1 MKGDRSMADMLVKLY
16 PLPTA
21 PGLENALREKGIVIK
36 KALGPDMSKIV
47 AFTEKNGH
55 PGWADEIRICFTNH
69 PASCYIA
76 VKNKEIVG
84 FGCYETT
91 ARGFFGPTLVKSSE
105 RRQGI
110 GKVLLLK
117 CLESLRELGYAY
129 AFIGWPAEDAI
140 HFYQEATGGIM
151 IPGGAGVYTR
161 LAGIDE

>member
-1 MKGDRSMADMLVKLY
+1 MADMLVKLY

-21 PGLENALREKGIVIK
+21 PGLEDALREKGIVIK
-36 KALGPDMSKIV
+36 KALGPDMSRVV
-47 AFTEKNGH
+47 AFTEENGH

-76 VKNKEIVG
+76 VKSKEIVG

-91 ARGFFGPTLVKSSE
+91 ARGFFGPTLVKDTE

-110 GKVLLLK
+110 GKALLLK

-140 HFYQEATGGIM
+140 HFYQEATGGMM

>member
-1 MKGDRSMADMLVKLY
+1 MADMLVNLY

-21 PGLENALREKGIVIK
+21 PGLEDALRAKGIVIK
-36 KALGPDMSKIV
+36 KALAPDLSKII
-47 AFTEKNGH
+47 AFTVENDH
-55 PGWADEIRICFTNH
+55 PKWADEIRVCFMNQ

-84 FGCYETT
+84 FGCYEST
-91 ARGFFGPTLVKSSE
+91 ARGFFGPTLVKDSE

-110 GKVLLLK
+110 GKILLLK

-140 HFYQEATGGIM
+140 HFDQEATGGMM

>member
-1 MKGDRSMADMLVKLY
+1 MADMLVKLY
-16 PLPTA
+16 PLPTT
-21 PGLENALREKGIVIK
+21 PGLEEALREKGVVIK

-47 AFTEKNGH
+47 AFTEENGH

-91 ARGFFGPTLVKSSE
+91 AKGFFGPTLVKDTE

-110 GKVLLLK
+110 GKALLLK

-140 HFYQEATGGIM
+140 HFYQEATGGMM
-151 IPGGAGVYTR
+151 IPGGAGVYSR

>member
-1 MKGDRSMADMLVKLY
+1 MADMLVKLY

-21 PGLENALREKGIVIK
+21 PGLEDVLREKGIVIK

-47 AFTEKNGH
+47 AFTEENGH

-110 GKVLLLK
+110 GKALLLK

-151 IPGGAGVYTR
+151 IPGGAGIYTR